1 MALIILCTTVLIG
14 TASNGQMLRPA
25 RAVYDLQLN
34 KDRTNATI
42 VAATGRL
49 VVELIEVP
57 VTQTHHKGMLEAVAQ
72 TGRYDLM
79 LPAPLSLPDWFWC

>member
-34 KDRTNATI
+34 KDLANAKI

-49 VVELIEVP
+49 VVELIEDCSGFIFN
-57 VTQTHHKGMLEAVAQ
+57 QAVACQ
-72 TGRYDLM
+72 
-79 LPAPLSLPDWFWC
+79 

>member
-1 MALIILCTTVLIG
+1 MALIILCSTVLIS

-34 KDRTNATI
+34 KDRASAKI

-49 VVELIEVP
+49 VVELIEDCSGFISTKLLSVNYPQQEVP
-57 VTQTHHKGMLEAVAQ
+57 I
-72 TGRYDLM
+72 
-79 LPAPLSLPDWFWC
+79 